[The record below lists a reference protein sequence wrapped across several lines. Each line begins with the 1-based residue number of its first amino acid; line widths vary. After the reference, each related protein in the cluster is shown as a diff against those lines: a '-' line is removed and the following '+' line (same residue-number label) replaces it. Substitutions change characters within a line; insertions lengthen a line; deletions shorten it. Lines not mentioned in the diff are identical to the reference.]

1 MKSAMKSEYVIDSN
15 VLFSA
20 FISGKD
26 VYRLLFSEYNIY
38 IPDFAFSEIE
48 KYKTRILRKT
58 KLKEQEFRDFV
69 VKLLHY
75 VNVVPNLLISQ
86 DSLNQAHKLCQSID
100 EKDTVYVATAIEFQ
114 FILVTNDISL
124 YNGLKNRNFNQVI
137 LLEDIIKQIPSMKDL
152 GTDIST
158 N

>member
-1 MKSAMKSEYVIDSN
+1 MKSAIKSEYVIDSN

-26 VYRLLFSEYNIY
+26 VYRLLFSEYKIY
-38 IPDFAFSEIE
+38 IPDYAFSEIE
-48 KYKTRILRKT
+48 KYKKRILKKT

-86 DSLNQAHKLCQSID
+86 NSLTQAYQLCQSID
-100 EKDTVYVATAIEFQ
+100 EKDAVYVATAIEFQ
-114 FILVTNDISL
+114 LILVTNDISL
-124 YNGLKNRNFNQVI
+124 TNGLKNRNS
-137 LLEDIIKQIPSMKDL
+137 IK
-152 GTDIST
+152 
-158 N
+158 